1 MKQGNSLSTEQ
12 QWIFTQTRR
21 PREEDPGAI
30 EPGYFS
36 EENARCSCAMPLAR
50 EPVRVK
56 HCVPVMTQQ
65 IAQRLLRDETGQ
77 RRWSDFNR
85 PLRDPKIF
93 YESGQPLR
101 RLSKGPSMAR

>member
-1 MKQGNSLSTEQ
+1 
-12 QWIFTQTRR
+12 
-21 PREEDPGAI
+21 
-30 EPGYFS
+30 
-36 EENARCSCAMPLAR
+36 
-50 EPVRVK
+50 
-56 HCVPVMTQQ
+56 MTQQ